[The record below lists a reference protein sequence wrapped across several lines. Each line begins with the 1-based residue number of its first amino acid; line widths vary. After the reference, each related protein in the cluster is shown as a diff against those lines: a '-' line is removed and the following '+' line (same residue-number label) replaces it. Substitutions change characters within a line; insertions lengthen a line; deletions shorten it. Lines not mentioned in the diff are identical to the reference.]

1 MQEAQAQ
8 AQRGGE
14 ILASALAT
22 GCLDAASQLSSW
34 LPTSSR
40 EDTSSAVL
48 GCVMSCIRSLRESG
62 ELHTRCSE
70 YTRRRDRLSRADS
83 GVCMA
88 CTGPGPPSG
97 ARALPGPVPG
107 RGAAS
112 ERPEAP
118 LPPRWT
124 RDCPMLGLGDVY
136 IPTLEQAR
144 KDGPERSAEVTRGH
158 PRPPLDH
165 PRADGARVRDDGGL
179 WRRPDGRDGGRA
191 GPNTQCPPFT
201 PRAPPHC

>member
-70 YTRRRDRLSRADS
+70 YTHGDETAFRALTLACVWRAQAQVPPPARERYPGLCQGVGRR
-83 GVCMA
+83 
-88 CTGPGPPSG
+88 PSG
-97 ARALPGPVPG
+97 QKHP
-107 RGAAS
+107 S
-112 ERPEAP
+112 
-118 LPPRWT
+118 PP
-124 RDCPMLGLGDVY
+124 
-136 IPTLEQAR
+136 
-144 KDGPERSAEVTRGH
+144 DGPEI
-158 PRPPLDH
+158 
-165 PRADGARVRDDGGL
+165 VR
-179 WRRPDGRDGGRA
+179 
-191 GPNTQCPPFT
+191 C
-201 PRAPPHC
+201 

>member
-62 ELHTRCSE
+62 EF
-70 YTRRRDRLSRADS
+70 A
-83 GVCMA
+83 
-88 CTGPGPPSG
+88 
-97 ARALPGPVPG
+97 
-107 RGAAS
+107 
-112 ERPEAP
+112 
-118 LPPRWT
+118 
-124 RDCPMLGLGDVY
+124 MLGVH
-136 IPTLEQAR
+136 TA
-144 KDGPERSAEVTRGH
+144 T
-158 PRPPLDH
+158 RPPF
-165 PRADGARVRDDGGL
+165 AR
-179 WRRPDGRDGGRA
+179 
-191 GPNTQCPPFT
+191 
-201 PRAPPHC
+201 